1 VNERYEIIKRNF
13 FLMIYQMK
21 SLSHIEFDVEISLT
35 AEKIRDENS
44 PLRHQKLVMHRI
56 KKKIKEA
63 F

>member
-1 VNERYEIIKRNF
+1 
-13 FLMIYQMK
+13 MIYQMK